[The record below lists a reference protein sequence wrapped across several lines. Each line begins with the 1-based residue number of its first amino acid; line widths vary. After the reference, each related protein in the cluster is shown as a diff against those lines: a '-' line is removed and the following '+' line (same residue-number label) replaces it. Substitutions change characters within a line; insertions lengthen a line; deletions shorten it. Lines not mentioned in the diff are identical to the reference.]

1 MTTESVSPESTTP
14 QAVQASQ
21 SAPAQGAAQASAA
34 PKTVAEKLAEVRGLK
49 PKEPQVQASTNDP
62 KPSASVPQTSDPG
75 VQKVGNDEQKPF
87 RRERDNNRFGELTKR
102 LKEREAQIA
111 ALEKQLKSMQAPK
124 ARNEYASDE
133 EYIQALSSN
142 AAEKQILGAKY
153 NEAQAHR
160 QAEERQAWDERVNAT
175 VKDAKAFEQRMR
187 AHVTDI
193 DPETEEYV
201 MASPHGPRMLEI
213 MLERF
218 EIPGA
223 KEEFL
228 SMPRQK
234 RAALLVNLEMV
245 AAAPAEAPKQA
256 PAPMPSLSPER
267 GDKAPVNQS
276 PNDAVKSKLNSI
288 RNRGLR

>member
-1 MTTESVSPESTTP
+1 MTTESVSQESTTP

-62 KPSASVPQTSDPG
+62 KPNASVPQTSDPG
-75 VQKVGNDEQKPF
+75 EQKVGKDEQKPF
-87 RRERDNNRFGELTKR
+87 RRDRDNNRFGELTKR

-111 ALEKQLKSMQAPK
+111 ELEKRLKSVQPPK

-133 EYIQALSSN
+133 EYIDARATN
-142 AAEKQILGAKY
+142 AAEKKLLGEQYSA
-153 NEAQAHR
+153 AQYR
-160 QAEERQAWDERVNAT
+160 KQAEEKQAWDERVQTT

-187 AHVTDI
+187 SHVTDI

-218 EIPGA
+218 EMPGA

-245 AAAPAEAPKQA
+245 AAATAEAPKQA

-276 PNDAVKSKLNSI
+276 PSDAVQSKLNSI